1 MKAHRLLGACG
12 LVAGTSIGAAMLA
25 QPITVGLGGFIPSL
39 FALGII
45 WILLIASAF
54 YLLEVEMQFPRGS
67 NLMTMAK
74 ASLGPV
80 GRFCLAIFYIL
91 LLYSLI
97 SAYLAGGTAMA
108 HDVVERQLGS
118 ELPFWST
125 CLIFVVIFGAF
136 IFLGVASVDQL
147 NRLLMIGLIASYLYL
162 CVASSFHIE
171 PARALQM
178 QPKYVWLAIPVIVTS
193 FGFHIII
200 PTLSDYLNRSKKQL
214 IKALWIGGSIPFAV
228 YLIWNFLVI
237 GMLPYSGHGSI
248 MEAFRHG
255 LMPYDILE
263 RATHS
268 IKVVYASGVF
278 GFFAIITSFLGVSAS
293 LLDFISDALKIK
305 KSRIGRLILCML
317 VFIPPVVF
325 VLTQM
330 RGFYLALQYGG
341 FFVCALLGVFPPLM
355 AMALRRKNKKKPF
368 KVLGGT
374 LLAWGVCLLFVV
386 LGMICLFEVYHQP
399 NI

>member
-1 MKAHRLLGACG
+1 MKTHKLIGACE

-25 QPITVGLGGFIPSL
+25 QPITVGLGGFIPSIFL
-39 FALGII
+39 LGLV
-45 WILLIASAF
+45 WILLMTTAF

-74 ASLGPV
+74 DSLGPA
-80 GRFCLAIFYIL
+80 GRSCLAIFYIL

-108 HDVVERQLGS
+108 HDVVQRQIGS

-136 IFLGVASVDQL
+136 IFLGVASVDHL
-147 NRLLMIGLIASYLYL
+147 NRMLMIGLVASYAYL
-162 CVASSFHIE
+162 CFASSFYVE

-178 QPKYVWLAIPVIVTS
+178 QPKYIWLAIPVVVTS

-214 IKALWIGGSIPFAV
+214 IKALWIGGAVPFFV

-237 GMLPYSGHGSI
+237 GMLPYTGHGSI
-248 MEAFRHG
+248 VEAYKLG
-255 LMPYDILE
+255 SMPYDILE
-263 RATHS
+263 RGTRS
-268 IKVVYASGVF
+268 IKIAYSSGVF

-305 KSRIGRLILCML
+305 KSRIGRFVLCML

-325 VLTQM
+325 LLTQIS
-330 RGFYLALQYGG
+330 GFFLALQYGG

-355 AMALRRKNKKKPF
+355 AIALRRKSKKKPF
-368 KVLGGT
+368 KVPGGT
-374 LLAWGVCLLFVV
+374 LLAWGVCLLFVA
-386 LGMICLFEVYHQP
+386 LGVVCLFEVYHP
-399 NI
+399 PGV

>member
-1 MKAHRLLGACG
+1 MKTQKLLGACG

-25 QPITVGLGGFIPSL
+25 QPITVGLGGFIPSI
-39 FALGII
+39 FTLGLV
-45 WILLIASAF
+45 WILLMSTAF

-74 ASLGPV
+74 EALGPA

-91 LLYSLI
+91 LLYSLM

-108 HDVVERQLGS
+108 HDVVQRQLGS

-136 IFLGVASVDQL
+136 IFLGVASVDHL
-147 NRLLMIGLIASYLYL
+147 NRMLMIGLVASYIYL
-162 CVASSFHIE
+162 CFSSSFYVE
-171 PARALQM
+171 PARALHM
-178 QPKYVWLAIPVIVTS
+178 QPKFVWLSLPVIVTS

-200 PTLSDYLNRSKKQL
+200 PTLSDYLNRSKPKL
-214 IKALWIGGSIPFAV
+214 IKALWIGGSIPLVV

-248 MEAFRHG
+248 IEAFKLG
-255 LMPYDILE
+255 SMPYDILE
-263 RATHS
+263 KATRS
-268 IKVVYASGVF
+268 IKIAYASGVF

-305 KSRIGRLILCML
+305 KSRIGRAILCML

-355 AMALRRKNKKKPF
+355 ALALRRKGKKKPF
-368 KVLGGT
+368 KVPGGT
-374 LLAWGVCLLFVV
+374 LLAGGVCLLFVA
-386 LGMICLFEVYHQP
+386 LGMLCLFEVYFP
-399 NI
+399 PGV